1 VSGVGCR
8 VSGVR
13 LNVGASDKEF
23 WRKFMLTWQGSRIF
37 SMKRFFGN
45 KNFTVGFILTSIVLI
60 AALISAFWTPYD
72 SNRMNVRARLQ
83 SPSLSHP
90 LGTDHYGRDTLSRV
104 MVGAVNSIIVG
115 LVTVAI
121 GLSVGVILGL
131 ASAYYGRWVDESIMR
146 FSDLLF
152 GFPAVLSAILITSI
166 LGPSMVNAMLA
177 IGIFSIPIF
186 ARLTRAVSISFWERE
201 FIAAA
206 RASGVSE
213 WAITWRHV
221 LPNILSPLLIQGTIQ
236 FAVAILAEAGLS
248 YLGLGTQPPHASWGR
263 MLNEAQTYMGLSPW
277 IAIFPGLAIAWAVL
291 GLNLLG
297 DGLRDTLDPKM
308 VRAR

>member
-1 VSGVGCR
+1 MR
-8 VSGVR
+8 
-13 LNVGASDKEF
+13 
-23 WRKFMLTWQGSRIF
+23 
-37 SMKRFFGN
+37 RFFGN
-45 KNFTVGFILTSIVLI
+45 LNFTVGFILSVLVVLMAVTSLV
-60 AALISAFWTPYD
+60 WTPYEAN
-72 SNRMNVRARLQ
+72 SMNALHRLE
-83 SPSLSHP
+83 SSSLNHP
-90 LGTDHYGRDTLSRV
+90 LGTDQYGRDILSRV

-121 GLSVGVILGL
+121 GLSLGVSLGL
-131 ASAYYGRWVDESIMR
+131 TSAYFGKLVDESIMR

-152 GFPAVLSAILITSI
+152 GFPAVLTAILITSI
-166 LGPSMVNAMLA
+166 LGPSVINAMLA
-177 IGIFSIPIF
+177 IGIFYIPVF
-186 ARLTRAVSISFWERE
+186 ARLTRAVSMTIWERE

-213 WAITWRHV
+213 WAITLRHI

-248 YLGLGTQPPHASWGR
+248 YLGMGTQPPHASWGR
-263 MLNEAQTYMGLSPW
+263 MLNEAQTFMSLAPW
-277 IAIFPGLAIAWAVL
+277 MAIFPGVAIAWAVL
-291 GLNLLG
+291 GFNLLG